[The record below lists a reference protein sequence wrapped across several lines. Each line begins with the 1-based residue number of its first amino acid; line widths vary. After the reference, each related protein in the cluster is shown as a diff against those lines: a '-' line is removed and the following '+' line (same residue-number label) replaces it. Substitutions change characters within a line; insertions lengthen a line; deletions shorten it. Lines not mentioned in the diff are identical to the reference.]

1 MAAIGRNIAV
11 NSFKRMILIGVL
23 PIVLLGACGDS
34 SEKKDDGA
42 SSVSKIVDAT
52 CSDLRN
58 ATSSAEA
65 AQTLSYSMQL
75 AAAIGLSNEQLG
87 SLLSVA
93 CMDAL
98 NNANQRP

>member
-1 MAAIGRNIAV
+1 V
-11 NSFKRMILIGVL
+11 NSFKTMILVGVF
-23 PIVLLGACGDS
+23 PIAFLSACGDS

-42 SSVSKIVDAT
+42 SSISKIVDAT

-75 AAAIGLSNEQLG
+75 AATVGVSNEQLG
-87 SLLSVA
+87 SLLSSA

-98 NNANQRP
+98 NNANQLP

>member
-1 MAAIGRNIAV
+1 M
-11 NSFKRMILIGVL
+11 NSFKTMILVGVL
-23 PIVLLGACGDS
+23 PVVFLGACGGS

-42 SSVSKIVDAT
+42 SSISKIVDAT

-75 AAAIGLSNEQLG
+75 ATAIGVSNEQLG
-87 SLLSVA
+87 SLLSSA

-98 NNANQRP
+98 NNANQLP

>member
-42 SSVSKIVDAT
+42 SSISK
-52 CSDLRN
+52 DLIN
-58 ATSSAEA
+58 MPPS
-65 AQTLSYSMQL
+65 
-75 AAAIGLSNEQLG
+75 
-87 SLLSVA
+87 
-93 CMDAL
+93 
-98 NNANQRP
+98 